1 MDPDDDLDALIN
13 MENELREAA
22 QAEDIDPDLLA
33 EAEAHTAALVPAPD
47 AGTPRALLRMRIGDE
62 GAHGGFVV
70 TRQGRGRGQ
79 RPCSGVAS
87 TLKTAQPGSA
97 RWTPPPPQPGG
108 QGRHAGASMPTAA
121 ACWRNQV
128 RGGHAAVSTI
138 PAISRRCGCGWGG
151 GTGALSDPVPS
162 WVVEGAAMRA
172 KQAVGPVVAA
182 MTAQEERAAADRAKV
197 LAAPPEDGNYMYARG
212 DHDATVYL
220 RLKEPVVRSVR
231 CPGFDSTRRDGCFG
245 VA

>member
-1 MDPDDDLDALIN
+1 
-13 MENELREAA
+13 
-22 QAEDIDPDLLA
+22 
-33 EAEAHTAALVPAPD
+33 
-47 AGTPRALLRMRIGDE
+47 
-62 GAHGGFVV
+62 
-70 TRQGRGRGQ
+70 
-79 RPCSGVAS
+79 
-87 TLKTAQPGSA
+87 
-97 RWTPPPPQPGG
+97 
-108 QGRHAGASMPTAA
+108 MPTAA

-231 CPGFDSTRRDGCFG
+231 CPGLPANTTARGLLTSCAQRPPRPGQAVQDP
-245 VA
+245 VAARAAPRGAGQRLACNHCRGGQ